1 MPLSA
6 RHSLLDFS
14 SDLDFA
20 ARHVLAKAGPAFAP
34 VWTDLDKG
42 KGFVAVVGEVSG
54 YPVLRFHEV
63 DSEISMVSVPVNSEM
78 SEVQVNGRVRKCVPA
93 GQVVID
99 DPKPD
104 LQANRPELARALAFL
119 PRVLRGYQVLW
130 LRQGT
135 TWPVALVR
143 KPAGDSSW
151 WGFVQVAT
159 YLPDTQRAIVE
170 LCLDTARL
178 KAAMPGRPGAGVP
191 HF

>member
-6 RHSLLDFS
+6 RHSILDYS
-14 SDLDFA
+14 QDLDFA
-20 ARHVLAKAGPAFAP
+20 ARHVLAKAGPEFAP
-34 VWTDLDKG
+34 VWSDIDKG
-42 KGFVAVVGEVSG
+42 KGFVAVAGNVGG
-54 YPVLRFHEV
+54 YAVLRFHEV
-63 DSEISMVSVPVNSEM
+63 ESEINMVSVPVNTEM
-78 SEVQVNGRVRKCVPA
+78 SDVQVNGRVRRCVPA
-93 GQVVID
+93 GQIVLD

-104 LQANRPELARALAFL
+104 VAANKPELARALAFI

-143 KPAGDSSW
+143 KPAGESAW

-170 LCLDTARL
+170 VCVDTARL
-178 KAAMPGRPGAGVP
+178 KAAMPGRPGAAP
-191 HF
+191 PAF